1 MASCEDGSADA
12 LALPSVDDPVPAAP
26 LSVSEHVSESSRR
39 ANGAVVE
46 RDGAAAVGAAGAAGA
61 EGAEG
66 AEGAA
71 GAGAAAVEAVAA
83 EEETWARPKR
93 GSEGARIL
101 RLMERCA
108 ELRPREM
115 MPLLPPP
122 PRLGLRR
129 GVRGVRGV
137 RGGARGGIWH
147 VREGDAGGAFRTRRR
162 ETR

>member
-46 RDGAAAVGAAGAAGA
+46 RDGAAAVGAAVAAGA
-61 EGAEG
+61 EGA
-66 AEGAA
+66 
-71 GAGAAAVEAVAA
+71 AAVDAVAA

-101 RLMERCA
+101 RPMERCA

-129 GVRGVRGV
+129 GVREV
-137 RGGARGGIWH
+137 RGGSRGGIWH